1 MNWKLIL
8 TVLIVGVIV
17 SSDAFWGGRRRR
29 WLRKVGRFVKRVGRT
44 IVKGVK
50 KVGHFINKGCTVYNK
65 AYACVTGDQLKLL
78 ADELKMVETSSSPE
92 YDDGKVRA
100 VAKLINVGCKV
111 FRKLHGDMM
120 PHQLRELMQSDFEAY
135 ERNLKQAET
144 TLAKVLKPDDARAMV
159 EDMDALIADSS
170 VDVGE
175 DEVEDGNSQE
185 NSVEDEL
192 SHQDETDL
200 MEELLRE

>member
-17 SSDAFWGGRRRR
+17 SSDAWVR
-29 WLRKVGRFVKRVGRT
+29 RT

-65 AYACVTGDQLKLL
+65 AYGFVTGDQLKLL
-78 ADELKMVETSSSPE
+78 ADELKMIETSSSPKN
-92 YDDGKVRA
+92 DDVDIMTA
-100 VAKLINVGCKV
+100 AIWVNTGCKV
-111 FRKLHGDMM
+111 YRKLHGDMM

-144 TLAKVLKPDDARAMV
+144 TLAKILKADDARAMV

-170 VDVGE
+170 VDLGE

-185 NSVEDEL
+185 NSVDDKL

>member
-17 SSDAFWGGRRRR
+17 SSDAW
-29 WLRKVGRFVKRVGRT
+29 VGRT

-78 ADELKMVETSSSPE
+78 ADKLKMIETSSSPKN
-92 YDDGKVRA
+92 DDGIMTA
-100 VAKLINVGCKV
+100 AKWLNTGCKV
-111 FRKLHGDMM
+111 YRKMHGDMM

-144 TLAKVLKPDDARAMV
+144 TLAKVLKADDARAMV
-159 EDMDALIADSS
+159 ENMDALIADSS
-170 VDVGE
+170 VDLGE
-175 DEVEDGNSQE
+175 DEVEDGNSLSVDAELSQE
-185 NSVEDEL
+185 NLVDAEL

-200 MEELLRE
+200 MEELLKE